1 MKTGKRLH
9 ILYSQTTRAEGFL
22 NTFELHSHNIRFGK
36 KKVDGSGDGSC
47 CSESHEAYQRDQ
59 LEHACKSILSDVH
72 HDIKQ
77 YPTCALNSKT
87 THVG

>member
-72 HDIKQ
+72 HDIKHNI
-77 YPTCALNSKT
+77 L
-87 THVG
+87 HVLSIQRQHM